1 LKIKVMEEIYSLSN
15 RYYEIMPPSDSSA
28 SFGKVDFGLSLFIP
42 PITDQNTIDKEYK
55 KLRNLTEIGI
65 ISKIFFGA
73 LSQQKK
79 INPVDYLLD
88 VFDIKFE
95 ILNK

>member
-1 LKIKVMEEIYSLSN
+1 MEEIYSLSN

-42 PITDQNTIDKEYK
+42 PITPITDQNTIDEEYK
-55 KLRNLTEIGI
+55 FLRNLTEIGI
-65 ISKIFFGA
+65 ISKILFGA

-88 VFDIKFE
+88 VFDTKFE